1 MRKPRELGVLLA
13 FAVALLC
20 NSAFAAEVMPPA
32 PDRYF
37 NDYAHVVNPDTAGRL
52 NAKLED
58 FEKKTSNQIVVAVFP
73 KMESD
78 SSVDDYATRVFQAW
92 GVGQKKKDNGAVLFV
107 FVNDHK
113 MFIVTGYGLE
123 GALPDALCKRII
135 DTEIVPAFK
144 RGDYAAGLTAGV
156 NAILLA
162 TQGEY
167 KGTGATVREGRA
179 APENHL
185 LKFLFSPFGF
195 FLIFVLINLLFARRR
210 GTVYSGRGMGSFAG
224 GLLLGGLGGGGG
236 GRGGGF
242 SGGGG
247 GGFSGGGGS
256 SGGGGA
262 GGSW

>member
-1 MRKPRELGVLLA
+1 MRQPRILLA
-13 FAVALLC
+13 FAVVLFC
-20 NSAFAAEVMPPA
+20 NAAGVAEVIPPA

-37 NDYAHVVNPDTAGRL
+37 NDYAHVVSPDTADQL

-78 SSVDDYATRVFQAW
+78 SSVDDYATRVFEAW
-92 GVGQKKKDNGAVLFV
+92 HEGQKKRDNGAALFV
-107 FVNDHK
+107 FINDHK
-113 MFIVTGYGLE
+113 MFIATGYGLE

-135 DTEIVPAFK
+135 DTEIAPPFK
-144 RGDYAAGLTAGV
+144 RGDYDAGLTAGV
-156 NAILLA
+156 NAMLLA

-167 KGTGATVREGRA
+167 KGTGTTVRERQV

-185 LKFLFSPFGF
+185 LRFLFSPLGF
-195 FLIFVLINLLFARRR
+195 FLLFFLLNILFIRRR

-236 GRGGGF
+236 GGGY

-247 GGFSGGGGS
+247 GGFSGGGGGG
-256 SGGGGA
+256 GGGGA